1 MAGLCEFMS
10 IELDLERN
18 DQFRSNTLVLVV
30 GLVGCPVS

>member
-1 MAGLCEFMS
+1 MAGLCEFRS

-30 GLVGCPVS
+30 ALLDAP